1 MDSEQLYSKS
11 LSKMASKL
19 SKACR
24 EIPGSLADAWRGVAT
39 EMESRS
45 EVHRQFSNS
54 MVEEIVKPL
63 KVILDNHHKTR
74 KSVCIIQIC
83 FQIFECIVEY
93 CNIVSFRIV
102 RLKAQSINQ
111 QEYYRNGEQLK
122 PKLKNH
128 RMQLHVKMK
137 SYKMPC

>member
-1 MDSEQLYSKS
+1 MDAEQLYSKS

-54 MVEEIVKPL
+54 MIDEILKPL
-63 KVILDNHHKTR
+63 KVILENHHKTR
-74 KSVCIIQIC
+74 KSVNEKFCDMKC
-83 FQIFECIVEY
+83 KKWNF
-93 CNIVSFRIV
+93 
-102 RLKAQSINQ
+102 
-111 QEYYRNGEQLK
+111 
-122 PKLKNH
+122 KNFFLLLHFH
-128 RMQLHVKMK
+128 R
-137 SYKMPC
+137 

>member
-1 MDSEQLYSKS
+1 
-11 LSKMASKL
+11 MASKL

-74 KSVCIIQIC
+74 KSVMQMKCL
-83 FQIFECIVEY
+83 FFSK
-93 CNIVSFRIV
+93 NI
-102 RLKAQSINQ
+102 L
-111 QEYYRNGEQLK
+111 
-122 PKLKNH
+122 
-128 RMQLHVKMK
+128 
-137 SYKMPC
+137 

>member
-1 MDSEQLYSKS
+1 
-11 LSKMASKL
+11 MASKL

-39 EMESRS
+39 EMESRG

-74 KSVCIIQIC
+74 KSVCIVHTNC
-83 FQIFECIVEY
+83 C
-93 CNIVSFRIV
+93 SFYS
-102 RLKAQSINQ
+102 LD
-111 QEYYRNGEQLK
+111 G
-122 PKLKNH
+122 
-128 RMQLHVKMK
+128 
-137 SYKMPC
+137 

>member
-1 MDSEQLYSKS
+1 
-11 LSKMASKL
+11 MASKL

-74 KSVCIIQIC
+74 KSVCIMQI
-83 FQIFECIVEY
+83 
-93 CNIVSFRIV
+93 
-102 RLKAQSINQ
+102 
-111 QEYYRNGEQLK
+111 
-122 PKLKNH
+122 KLLFFYSLDGWMVLNV
-128 RMQLHVKMK
+128 M
-137 SYKMPC
+137 

>member
-1 MDSEQLYSKS
+1 MDAEQLYSKS

-54 MVEEIVKPL
+54 MVDEIVKPL

-74 KSVCIIQIC
+74 KSVKIHLILDGWSFIMYHCC
-83 FQIFECIVEY
+83 FFP
-93 CNIVSFRIV
+93 FRA
-102 RLKAQSINQ
+102 L
-111 QEYYRNGEQLK
+111 LD
-122 PKLKNH
+122 
-128 RMQLHVKMK
+128 
-137 SYKMPC
+137 